1 MAAAAERGSTGAA
14 SARMRAI
21 SINRFP
27 MIHVIGMGGGGFDAI
42 KNKIRGIVRS
52 RHGDILPPVHR
63 LRIGALRQSDGPAS
77 QPFRTD
83 SGFRLGK
90 SAEHGLGRSL
100 SRGFGLDRWLVH
112 RLDAQYESE
121 RVGK

>member
-1 MAAAAERGSTGAA
+1 MLSKTKYAALCVLGTE
-14 SARMRAI
+14 I
-21 SINRFP
+21 FYL
-27 MIHVIGMGGGGFDAI
+27 F
-42 KNKIRGIVRS
+42 
-52 RHGDILPPVHR
+52 VHR

-100 SRGFGLDRWLVH
+100 SRGFGLDRRLVH
-112 RLDAQYESE
+112 RVDAQRESE
-121 RVGK
+121 RRK